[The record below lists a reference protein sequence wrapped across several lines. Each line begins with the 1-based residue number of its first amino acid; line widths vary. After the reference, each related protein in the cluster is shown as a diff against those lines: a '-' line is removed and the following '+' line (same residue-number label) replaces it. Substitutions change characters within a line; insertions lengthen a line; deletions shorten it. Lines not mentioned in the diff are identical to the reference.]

1 MSVTARPTY
10 LNSLEFAMH
19 HPLPYPTRQPVGL
32 TRRQLLVGSPA
43 LLLPL
48 AGWAQPGGAALG
60 EKPELQGRVPGGPLM
75 SLGALQGQV
84 VLVFYWSTTCAVCR
98 DKMGE
103 LRANL
108 AGWKGQAFTVLG
120 VNMDKQ
126 LRDFMAYEELVTQT
140 VPANR
145 QFVSIAGQGPEFR
158 DTMGPPAQLP
168 SANLIDKQGRLVE
181 RYTGRIPAATW
192 DRIADLL

>member
-1 MSVTARPTY
+1 
-10 LNSLEFAMH
+10 MH
-19 HPLPYPTRQPVGL
+19 HPMPRPLPHPKRLPVGL
-32 TRRQLLVGSPA
+32 TRRRLLMSSPA
-43 LLLPL
+43 LLLPVP
-48 AGWAQPGGAALG
+48 GWSQSVGGALG

-75 SLGALQGQV
+75 RLDALLGQV

-108 AGWKGQAFTVLG
+108 AGWKGQAFTLLG

-126 LRDFMAYEELVTQT
+126 LRDFMAYEELVAQT
-140 VPANR
+140 VPQNR

-158 DTMGPPAQLP
+158 DTMGPPLQLP
-168 SANLIDKQGRLVE
+168 SASLIDKQGRLVE